1 MSSSKYAPAQ
11 ITTEIMGLDSGLGYE
26 RPPLKSTGQST
37 RQSTIVSPRER
48 MQSAN
53 RSMACAV
60 LSC

>member
-1 MSSSKYAPAQ
+1 MSSSKYAPAH
-11 ITTEIMGLDSGLGYE
+11 ITTEIMGLVSGFGYE

-48 MQSAN
+48 RQSVS
-53 RSMACAV
+53 RSMPCAV